1 MRPTGTSAVH
11 KARAIAGSSVVV
23 LAWDVVSGQAADLAG
38 CLGFAI
44 ERTEFDQAGAVV
56 ES

>member
-1 MRPTGTSAVH
+1 MRPTGTSAVL
-11 KARAIAGSSVVV
+11 KARAIAGSYVVV

-44 ERTEFDQAGAVV
+44 ERTEFD
-56 ES
+56 